1 MQKKTKKIIK
11 DIRNARKQNN
21 NNWMKLLE
29 VALTYAPKLSKK
41 ILRDIN
47 IQDKKISNLVEKL
60 SKNKF

>member
-1 MQKKTKKIIK
+1 MQKKNKKIIK
-11 DIRNARKQNN
+11 EIRDARKQNN
-21 NNWMKLLE
+21 NNWMNLLE
-29 VALTYAPKLSKK
+29 VALTYAPKSSKK